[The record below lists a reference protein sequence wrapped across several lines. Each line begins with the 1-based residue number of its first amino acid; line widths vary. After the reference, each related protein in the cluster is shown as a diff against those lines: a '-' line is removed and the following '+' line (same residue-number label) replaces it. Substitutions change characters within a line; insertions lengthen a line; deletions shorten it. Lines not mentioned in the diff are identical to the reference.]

1 MSARIVFPSERT
13 DRRYRRAL
21 WWGLSLSAG
30 FHVALLLAWR
40 ADLSPYAT
48 TVAAGP
54 RTGDPTAAAGG
65 SVMQAIRFAP
75 PREIVVPP
83 PPTSVPDVVLPEV
96 EIEPPAEPPVSI
108 RTVDLR
114 GSLAGSGPA
123 RGPGVEAA
131 GGTGDGG
138 ADAEGYHRLTAPEVR
153 SIYPEWDP
161 PESVRGME
169 VTVRVLVAW
178 WGEPLDVELR
188 PPTPDARFNKR
199 LASKALQMDY
209 APAHDRLGRP
219 VTAWAEFT
227 QIF

>member
-1 MSARIVFPSERT
+1 VSARIVFSSERT
-13 DRRYRRAL
+13 DRTYRRAL
-21 WWGLSLSAG
+21 LWGLLLSAG
-30 FHVALLLAWR
+30 FHVAVLLAWR
-40 ADLSPYAT
+40 AELSPYAT

-54 RTGDPTAAAGG
+54 RAGDPSAAAGG
-65 SVMQAIRFAP
+65 GVMQAVRFAP

-83 PPTSVPDVVLPEV
+83 PPTAVPELVMPDVAVQLRQV
-96 EIEPPAEPPVSI
+96 RQVSI

-114 GSLAGSGPA
+114 GSLAGSGSA
-123 RGPGVEAA
+123 RGPGLEAA
-131 GGTGDGG
+131 GGRGDGG
-138 ADAEGYHRLTAPEVR
+138 ADPEGYHRLTAPEVR

-188 PPTPDARFNKR
+188 PPTPDSRFNKR
-199 LASKALQMDY
+199 LARNALRMDY
-209 APAHDRLGRP
+209 EPAHDRLGRP